1 MKDFV
6 SRHWISVVALVTS
19 MSIVSAIVVRSGFPW
34 TGLAWATLATSAA
47 VFVAMRSTL
56 SVSQVIRDVEAEPR
70 LAVAVP
76 ERVARPVGRAQ
87 PGSRGKGTP

>member
-1 MKDFV
+1 
-6 SRHWISVVALVTS
+6 
-19 MSIVSAIVVRSGFPW
+19 
-34 TGLAWATLATSAA
+34 LATSAA